1 MPDYEKLYH
10 IMVNASEEALRA
22 LEAGNVTWAR
32 VALIAA
38 EQKAEELYIA
48 SE

>member
-22 LEAGNVTWAR
+22 LESGNVLWAK
-32 VALIAA
+32 VALTAA
-38 EQKAEELYIA
+38 EREAEELYIA
-48 SE
+48 SA